1 VGHAMAEMERPINL
15 SAVLEPGAKLID
27 FRVNLDP
34 FTISL
39 SNSSALGEGAGQH
52 LIIVRQGNAL
62 IEFEAAQRIKLIE
75 AAVASF
81 FTPECPVLCF
91 GENHGTARNA
101 KSPHP
106 HLHVL
111 RSLSAEMN
119 LPPQWREPPTKE
131 NVPQIEPQQT
141 ASIREAL
148 EFIREQYWRAQQ
160 LIQRQHALLPQGEA
174 GSPEGQEGS
183 RIVQQLERVSG
194 DQLVVKTFAYAGLK
208 DDKSLAR
215 LVEKKPA

>member
-1 VGHAMAEMERPINL
+1 MAAIEQPINF
-15 SAVLEPGAKLID
+15 SAVLQPGAKPIE
-27 FRVNLDP
+27 FPVNLDP
-34 FTISL
+34 FVISL
-39 SNSSALGEGAGQH
+39 SNSSALGEGEGQH
-52 LIIVRQGNAL
+52 LIVVRKDNAPR
-62 IEFEAAQRIKLIE
+62 EFEAAQRIKLIE

-131 NVPQIEPQQT
+131 KVPQIEPQQT

-148 EFIREQYWRAQQ
+148 EFIRAQYCRAQQ
-160 LIQRQHALLPQGEA
+160 LIQRHHALLPQDEA

-194 DQLVVKTFAYAGLK
+194 DQLVVRTFAYPGLK
-208 DDKSLAR
+208 DDKSLTR